1 MYSHYIRK
9 KCLNKTAQLWAM
21 WREMPWDMYKCIA
34 ARQNKIY
41 REEENKQAREKHKFQ
56 RKDKKSNAK
65 VTYFKAHTHKNSLH
79 EFKSSKIRSW
89 TVKIEE
95 KQRIVDLENQKEAIN
110 VIIEIRKLKNNTNQN
125 TYLEERF
132 ETLENAYE
140 GDKKFKVITEE
151 LIDMED
157 KKIHHK
163 DIQHSWNEESDHRK
177 TDVSKDIR
185 NFFLKRRNHW
195 ISQRTHTQHTYNTHT
210 LNGYDVH
217 LKVMMTTT
225 K

>member
-1 MYSHYIRK
+1 MQQDKTKYTEKRK
-9 KCLNKTAQLWAM
+9 TSKQERNISFKG
-21 WREMPWDMYKCIA
+21 
-34 ARQNKIY
+34 KI
-41 REEENKQAREKHKFQ
+41 
-56 RKDKKSNAK
+56 KKSNAK
-65 VTYFKAHTHKNSLH
+65 VTYFKAHTHKNSSH

-163 DIQHSWNEESDHRK
+163 DIQHSWNKESDHRK
-177 TDVSKDIR
+177 TDVSKDIS

-217 LKVMMTTT
+217 LKVMLTTT